1 MDNPSDKNDATND
14 VPRAAAVIV
23 ASRPLEP
30 ADSVTDMFGGGKE
43 VLPALLRAGQVTFI
57 ERVIIRLQLAGAAPI
72 VVITGFENEQLER
85 HLAKMS
91 VICLNNS
98 HWRETTIFDDAIK
111 GLSYADRTCKACEK
125 IWLATP
131 LIPSVGGDTLAK
143 LLVSESPIALPVF
156 EGEDGLPIVIRRE
169 AVSHIVHAD
178 KGRTLRDLIAIA
190 PGTVERIPVSDQGVL
205 SSIGDPEGGFTQEFL
220 SDDQANLPMRAR
232 LKLILARETLF
243 FGPGPA
249 TLLRLID
256 EIGSVRTA
264 CIRMKL
270 SYSKGWQILN
280 LLEEQ
285 LGANVIDRKP
295 GGQEGGSSSLTE
307 LGRDLLHRY
316 EQLAVESQKSVN
328 LLYETIFDDFPPQTK
343 T

>member
-1 MDNPSDKNDATND
+1 MDISSDGRDAING
-14 VPRAAAVIV
+14 VRRAAAVII

-30 ADSVTDMFGGGKE
+30 ADSVRENSGDGKE
-43 VLPALLRAGQVTFI
+43 LLPAMIRDGQVTFI
-57 ERVIIRLQLAGAAPI
+57 ERVIIRLQLVGAAPV

-91 VICLNNS
+91 VVCLNNPN
-98 HWRETTIFDDAIK
+98 WRETTVFDDAIR
-111 GLSYADRTCKACEK
+111 GLSYTDRTCKACEK

-131 LIPSVGGDTLAK
+131 LIPSVGSSTLEK
-143 LLVSESPIALPVF
+143 LLMSENPIALPVF
-156 EGEDGLPIVIRRE
+156 EGEDGLPMIISRKAVPSIVRAE
-169 AVSHIVHAD
+169 
-178 KGRTLRDLIAIA
+178 KGRTLQDLIAVA
-190 PGTVERIPVSDQGVL
+190 PGSVDRIPVSDQGVL
-205 SSIGDPEGGFTQEFL
+205 SSMGDLEGSFTQEYL
-220 SDDQANLPMRAR
+220 SDDLAHLPMRACQ
-232 LKLILARETLF
+232 KLILARETLF

-295 GGQEGGSSSLTE
+295 GGQEGGSSSLTA

-316 EQLAVESQKSVN
+316 EQLVFESQKSVN
-328 LLYETIFDDFPPQTK
+328 QLYDKIFADFPAEK
-343 T
+343 